1 MNAFAWYK
9 SDKMVLRLYRAKP
22 VDPHYFLHQL
32 TNELAINADLSM
44 PRLYVIESDQPN
56 ACATGRNPENA
67 TVAATTGLLRR
78 LGKNEIAAVM
88 AYELAHIKNRD
99 TTIMV
104 IAATFAGAVSL
115 LANFTLFFG
124 NRKQGGMGVIGV
136 IAMMTLAPLAA
147 SLIQMAI
154 SRNREYQ
161 ADQVCAKICGNPLW
175 LAAALKSI

>member
-1 MNAFAWYK
+1 
-9 SDKMVLRLYRAKP
+9 MVLRLYRAKP
-22 VDPHYFLHQL
+22 VDPHYYLHQL

-56 ACATGRNPENA
+56 AFATGRNPENA

-88 AYELAHIKNRD
+88 AYELAHIKSRD

-104 IAATFAGAVSL
+104 IAATFAGAISL

-124 NRKQGGMGVIGV
+124 NRNKEVWE
-136 IAMMTLAPLAA
+136 L
-147 SLIQMAI
+147 
-154 SRNREYQ
+154 
-161 ADQVCAKICGNPLW
+161 
-175 LAAALKSI
+175 